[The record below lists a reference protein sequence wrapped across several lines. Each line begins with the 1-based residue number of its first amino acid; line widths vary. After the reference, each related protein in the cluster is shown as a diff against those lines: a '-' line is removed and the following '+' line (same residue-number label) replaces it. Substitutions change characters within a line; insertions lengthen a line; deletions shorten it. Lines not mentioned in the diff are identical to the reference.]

1 MASLAVSLICS
12 AVVVI
17 IYTLFAHFIDIKKF
31 KVLHESGIAI
41 IFGAAFSAILKFGA
55 GVEVLFSPDGFFYA
69 ILPPLIFCAGYTLK
83 RKNFTRNIVYIM
95 MLGILGTIFAMIV
108 NGLLISHY
116 NTSLIHED
124 ERKIYGYEELLLSA
138 VLCSTDTIAAL
149 TIVREKDFPVLN
161 AVLFGEG
168 AVNDAVSIL
177 IFRAVEDMVDDVTKS
192 YEITGTYR

>member
-1 MASLAVSLICS
+1 M
-12 AVVVI
+12 I
-17 IYTLFAHFIDIKKF
+17 IYTLFAHFLDVKKF
-31 KVLHESGIAI
+31 KLLHESGIAI
-41 IFGAAFSAILKFGA
+41 IFGAAFAAILKYTA
-55 GVEVLFSPDGFFYA
+55 GVEILFSPDGFFYA

-83 RKNFTRNIVYIM
+83 RKNFTRNILYIM

-108 NGLLISHY
+108 NGFMISYYNDSLL
-116 NTSLIHED
+116 HEG
-124 ERKIYGYEELLLSA
+124 EKKIFGYEALLLSA

-177 IFRAVEDMVDDVTKS
+177 IFRAVEDMVDQTTKS
-192 YEITGTYR
+192 YEITGKPQSMS